1 MAHGAS
7 APKPDT
13 GRHSPR
19 ARGRAGTRKYKLSLP
34 GELGIGGEGGS
45 DMGNLCGCGWRWKCP
60 SPFKRKKEKQGANV
74 RHEAQQQQPGR
85 KAVPG
90 PVPTCEDVP
99 EVPVYATLS
108 RPRAAQQEDSIHYA
122 DIQVFSRAGQ
132 RSAAE
137 LRSLQLQ
144 NATEYAT
151 LNFPRARLK
160 YDSKNGTLV

>member
-1 MAHGAS
+1 
-7 APKPDT
+7 
-13 GRHSPR
+13 
-19 ARGRAGTRKYKLSLP
+19 
-34 GELGIGGEGGS
+34 
-45 DMGNLCGCGWRWKCP
+45 MGNLCSPWKCP

-85 KAVPG
+85 K
-90 PVPTCEDVP
+90 VPTYEDVP
-99 EVPVYATLS
+99 DVPVYATVS
-108 RPRAAQQEDSIHYA
+108 QPRAVQQEESIHYA
-122 DIQVFSRAGQ
+122 DIQLFCRAGG

-137 LRSLQLQ
+137 LGGRSPAELRSRQLQ

>member
-1 MAHGAS
+1 
-7 APKPDT
+7 
-13 GRHSPR
+13 
-19 ARGRAGTRKYKLSLP
+19 
-34 GELGIGGEGGS
+34 
-45 DMGNLCGCGWRWKCP
+45 MGNLCGCGRRWKCP
-60 SPFKRKKEKQGANV
+60 SPFKRKKEKQGANG

-90 PVPTCEDVP
+90 AVPTYEDVP
-99 EVPVYATLS
+99 EVPVYATLGG
-108 RPRAAQQEDSIHYA
+108 PRAGQQEDSIHYA
-122 DIQVFSRAGQ
+122 DIQVLSRAGQ

>member
-1 MAHGAS
+1 IITIIYPQL
-7 APKPDT
+7 PKVPQADSGKT
-13 GRHSPR
+13 SLIFS
-19 ARGRAGTRKYKLSLP
+19 LS
-34 GELGIGGEGGS
+34 E
-45 DMGNLCGCGWRWKCP
+45 
-60 SPFKRKKEKQGANV
+60 Q
-74 RHEAQQQQPGR
+74 
-85 KAVPG
+85 AVPG
-90 PVPTCEDVP
+90 PVPTYEDVP